1 MKGEEGLRVEKKKNN
16 PMDSLF
22 LQNIQ
27 KQVAQWRA
35 DGYRGVHK
43 ETDNILTHIRRVAF
57 LHEPQ
62 IEALETYIFLKEV
75 IGNKPSMEVFRQSFQ
90 NELELIRALGISDK
104 EAFELAYDKKKTE
117 KIQAILDEKFGTSD
131 YANQV
136 YALTMGS
143 GKTIL
148 MAVMML
154 YDFVLSYYHK
164 NDGRF
169 AKNALVFAP
178 DTTIIESLK
187 EIKTFDYSRV
197 LPKMYENILLNIKY
211 HYLES
216 TDTALAPNGNYNVIV
231 SNSQKIILKTRNGNS
246 NNGMGRLFGDKN
258 ELGKRE
264 IENMRLQAIRQLG
277 SLQIFVDEAH
287 HSYGKTL
294 EGTLKKTRQTIDY
307 LHKHTPLVSV
317 VNLTGTPYVSNKM
330 ISDVVYHF
338 GLKQGIE
345 KGILKKV
352 NILDYG
358 TVRTEKFVEEVVNV
372 FISEYG
378 TKRLEG
384 RLPKIA
390 FYAASINDLRNDL
403 KPKLE
408 RILAERGIS
417 PSTILEYHT
426 EAEENSDDFKQLD
439 TAESKKQFVLL
450 VGKGTEGWNCRS
462 LVSVAL
468 YKKPKSTILVLQSTT
483 RCLRSIGDNSTR
495 ATIFL
500 SKETSIILDKE
511 LKNNFASSIGELN
524 AQDQKM
530 VEHTLEVEKRKT
542 VKVKKLLKE
551 ILAVQEANAESIKID
566 WSKWKPEQYQSFVSE
581 GGIFL
586 GDDGQ
591 AVYKEAQAVRKIE
604 DKNDFTFYEIAET
617 INRYTHLPC
626 VAIDSIIFG
635 SGKKRE
641 DFVNMVNDNFAI
653 VPFVV
658 QEILKSAYRY
668 EEKVETIE
676 EELELTKLFPF
687 KINIQQGRN
696 SLVVYKEAEEQ
707 DGKKGHLG
715 FHITPYAFDSGDEK
729 DLFRYLRSVLDNE
742 EAIKDI
748 FFTGARV
755 CADVCRNDFYF
766 EYWSPE
772 QKRLGRYFPDFLIE
786 TSTGRFI
793 VIETKGGEEQADYE
807 ANKGSYGGKLENL
820 TNEILAKEIGFN
832 DFKKINKNFEYHIIF
847 NASLQREQV
856 RLYEEL
862 KRQ

>member
-1 MKGEEGLRVEKKKNN
+1 
-16 PMDSLF
+16 MDSLF

-27 KQVAQWRA
+27 KQVALWREE
-35 DGYRGVHK
+35 GYKGIHK
-43 ETDNILTHIRRVAF
+43 ETENILTHIKRVSF
-57 LHEPQ
+57 LHGPQ

-75 IGNKPSMEVFRQSFQ
+75 IGNKPSVEVFKQSFD

-104 EAFELAYDKKKTE
+104 EAFELAYDKKKDE
-117 KIQAILDEKFGTSD
+117 KIQAILDDKFGTSD

-148 MAVMML
+148 MSVMML

-164 NDGRF
+164 DDERF

-197 LPKMYENILLNIKY
+197 LPKEYENIILNIKY

-216 TDTALAPNGNYNVIV
+216 TDTALAPVGNYNVIV
-231 SNSQKIILKTRNGNS
+231 SNSQKIILKTKSDENKS
-246 NNGMGRLFGDKN
+246 SSARLFGDKN

-264 IENMRLQAIRQLG
+264 VENMRLQAIRQLG

-307 LHKHTPLVSV
+307 LHKHTPLISV
-317 VNLTGTPYVSNKM
+317 VNLTGTPYVNNNM

-352 NILDYG
+352 KIFDYG
-358 TVRTEKFVEEVVNV
+358 VVRSQKFIEEVIDV
-372 FISEYG
+372 FVSEYG

-390 FYAASINDLRNDL
+390 FYASSISDLQNDL
-403 KPKLE
+403 KPKME
-408 RILAERGIS
+408 RILSERGIS
-417 PSTILEYHT
+417 PDTILEYHT
-426 EAEENSDDFKQLD
+426 EAEENKDDFRALD
-439 TAESKKQFVLL
+439 TADSKKQFVLL

-495 ATIFL
+495 ASIFL
-500 SKETSIILDKE
+500 SKETATILDKE
-511 LKNNFASSIGELN
+511 LRNNFASSISELN

-542 VKVKKLLKE
+542 IKVKKVLKE

-566 WSKWKPEQYQSFVSE
+566 WKKWKPEQYQSFVSE
-581 GGIFL
+581 GSIAL
-586 GDDGQ
+586 EDGE
-591 AVYKEAQAVRKIE
+591 AVYKEARAVRKLD
-604 DKNDFTFYEIAET
+604 DKSDYTFYEVAEI

-626 VAIDSIIFG
+626 LTIESIITG
-635 SGKKRE
+635 SGKKR
-641 DFVNMVNDNFAI
+641 DVFVEMINENFAL
-653 VPFVV
+653 VPFVI
-658 QEILKSAYRY
+658 QEILRSAYKY
-668 EEKVETIE
+668 EEKTEIIE
-676 EELELTKLFPF
+676 EEIELTKLFPF
-687 KINIQQGRN
+687 KINVQQGRN
-696 SLVVYKEAEEQ
+696 TLVVYKEAEAEE
-707 DGKKGHLG
+707 GRRGRLG
-715 FHITPYAFDSGDEK
+715 FHINPYTFDSGDEK
-729 DLFRYLRSVLDNE
+729 DLFRYLRDVLDKNE
-742 EAIKDI
+742 MITDVY
-748 FFTGARV
+748 FTGARV
-755 CADVCRNDFYF
+755 CADPSRTDFYF

-772 QKRLGRYFPDFLIE
+772 QKRVARYFPDFLIE
-786 TSTGRFI
+786 TTKRFI
-793 VIETKGGEEQADYE
+793 VVE
-807 ANKGSYGGKLENL
+807 AKGSDEKSEYETNKKSYKGKIENL

-832 DFKKINKNFEYHIIF
+832 EFQSVNKNFEYHIIF
-847 NASLQREQV
+847 DASLQREQL
-856 RLYEEL
+856 RLLEEI
-862 KRQ
+862 KNK

>member
-1 MKGEEGLRVEKKKNN
+1 
-16 PMDSLF
+16 MDSLF

-27 KQVAQWRA
+27 KQVEAWRA
-35 DGYRGVHK
+35 DGYKGVHK
-43 ETDNILTHIRRVAF
+43 ETENILSHIKRVSF
-57 LHEPQ
+57 LHGPQ
-62 IEALETYIFLKEV
+62 IEALETYIFLKEIV
-75 IGNKPSMEVFRQSFQ
+75 GNKPSVEVFKQSFDD
-90 NELELIRALGISDK
+90 ERDLIRALGLSDR
-104 EAFELAYDKKKTE
+104 EAFDLAFDKKKEE

-164 NDGRF
+164 DDERF
-169 AKNALVFAP
+169 AKNAVVFAP

-197 LPKMYENILLNIKY
+197 LPKEYENIILNIKY

-216 TDTALAPNGNYNVIV
+216 TDTALAPVGNYNVIV
-231 SNSQKIILKTRNGNS
+231 SNSQKIILKTKSDENKS
-246 NNGMGRLFGDKN
+246 SSARLFGDKN

-264 IENMRLQAIRQLG
+264 VENMRLQAIRQLG

-307 LHKHTPLVSV
+307 LHKHTPLISV
-317 VNLTGTPYVSNKM
+317 VNLTGTPYVNNKM
-330 ISDVVYHF
+330 IADVVYHF

-352 NILDYG
+352 KIFDYG
-358 TVRTEKFVEEVVNV
+358 VVRSQKFIEEVVDV
-372 FISEYG
+372 FVSEYD

-390 FYAASINDLRNDL
+390 FYASSISDLQNDL
-403 KPKLE
+403 KPKME
-408 RILAERGIS
+408 RILSERGIS
-417 PSTILEYHT
+417 PDTILEYHT
-426 EAEENSDDFKQLD
+426 EAEENADDFKALD
-439 TAESKKQFVLL
+439 TADSKKQFILL

-495 ATIFL
+495 ASIFL
-500 SKETSIILDKE
+500 SKETATILDKE
-511 LKNNFASSIGELN
+511 LRNNFASSISELN

-530 VEHTLEVEKRKT
+530 VEHTLQVEKRKSI
-542 VKVKKLLKE
+542 KVKKVLKE

-566 WSKWKPEQYQSFVSE
+566 WKKWKPEQYQSFVSE
-581 GGIFL
+581 GSISL
-586 GDDGQ
+586 SEDGE
-591 AVYKEAQAVRKIE
+591 AVYKEARAVRKL
-604 DKNDFTFYEIAET
+604 DDTSDFTFYEIAEI

-626 VAIDSIIFG
+626 LTIESIITG
-635 SGKKRE
+635 SGKKR
-641 DFVNMVNDNFAI
+641 DAFVEMVNENFAL
-653 VPFVV
+653 VPFVI
-658 QEILKSAYRY
+658 QEILRSAYKY
-668 EEKVETIE
+668 EEKTDIVE
-676 EELELTKLFPF
+676 EEIELTKLFPF
-687 KINIQQGRN
+687 KISVQQGRN
-696 SLVVYKEAEEQ
+696 TLVVYKEEEALE
-707 DGKKGHLG
+707 GRKGRLG
-715 FHITPYAFDSGDEK
+715 FHINPYAFDSGDEK
-729 DLFRYLRSVLDNE
+729 DLFRYLRDVLDKDE
-742 EAIKDI
+742 SIKDVY
-748 FFTGARV
+748 FTGARV
-755 CADVCRNDFYF
+755 CADPSRTDFYF

-772 QKRLGRYFPDFLIE
+772 QKRVARYFPDFLIE
-786 TSTGRFI
+786 TTKRFI
-793 VIETKGGEEQADYE
+793 VVE
-807 ANKGSYGGKLENL
+807 AKGSDEKSEYETNKKSYKGKIENL

-832 DFKKINKNFEYHIIF
+832 EFQSVNKNFEYHIIF
-847 NASLQREQV
+847 DASLQREQL
-856 RLYEEL
+856 RLLEEL
-862 KRQ
+862 KKR

>member
-1 MKGEEGLRVEKKKNN
+1 
-16 PMDSLF
+16 MDSLF

-27 KQVAQWRA
+27 KQVEAWRA
-35 DGYRGVHK
+35 DGYKGVHK
-43 ETDNILTHIRRVAF
+43 ETENILSHIKRVSF
-57 LHEPQ
+57 LHGPQ
-62 IEALETYIFLKEV
+62 IEALETYIFLKEI
-75 IGNKPSMEVFRQSFQ
+75 IGNKPSVEVFKQSFDD
-90 NELELIRALGISDK
+90 ERDLIRALGLSDR
-104 EAFELAYDKKKTE
+104 EAFDLAFDKKKEE
-117 KIQAILDEKFGTSD
+117 KIQTILDEKFGTSD

-164 NDGRF
+164 DDERF

-197 LPKMYENILLNIKY
+197 LPKEYENIILNIKY

-216 TDTALAPNGNYNVIV
+216 TDTALAPVGNYNVIV
-231 SNSQKIILKTRNGNS
+231 SNSQKIILKTKSDENS
-246 NNGMGRLFGDKN
+246 SSARLFGDKN

-264 IENMRLQAIRQLG
+264 VENMRLQAIRQLG

-307 LHKHTPLVSV
+307 LHKHTPLISV
-317 VNLTGTPYVSNKM
+317 VNLTGTPYVNNKM
-330 ISDVVYHF
+330 IADVVYHF

-352 NILDYG
+352 KIFDYG
-358 TVRTEKFVEEVVNV
+358 VVRSQKFIEEVVDV
-372 FISEYG
+372 FVSEYG

-390 FYAASINDLRNDL
+390 FYASSIADLRTDL
-403 KPKLE
+403 KPKIE
-408 RILAERGIS
+408 RILSERGIS
-417 PSTILEYHT
+417 PDTILEYHT
-426 EAEENSDDFKQLD
+426 EAEENANDFKALD
-439 TAESKKQFVLL
+439 TADSKKQFVLL

-495 ATIFL
+495 ASIFL
-500 SKETSIILDKE
+500 SKETATILDKE
-511 LKNNFASSIGELN
+511 LRNNFASSISELN

-530 VEHTLEVEKRKT
+530 VEHTLQVEKRKSI
-542 VKVKKLLKE
+542 KVKKVLKE

-566 WSKWKPEQYQSFVSE
+566 WKKWKPEQYQSFVSE
-581 GGIFL
+581 GSISL
-586 GDDGQ
+586 SEDGE
-591 AVYKEAQAVRKIE
+591 AVYKEARAVRKL
-604 DKNDFTFYEIAET
+604 DDTSDFTFYEIAEI

-626 VAIDSIIFG
+626 LTIESIITG
-635 SGKKRE
+635 SGKKR
-641 DFVNMVNDNFAI
+641 DAFVEMVNENFAL
-653 VPFVV
+653 VPFVI
-658 QEILKSAYRY
+658 QEILRSAYKY
-668 EEKVETIE
+668 GEKTDIVE
-676 EELELTKLFPF
+676 EEIELTKLFPF
-687 KINIQQGRN
+687 KISIQQGRN
-696 SLVVYKEAEEQ
+696 ALVVYKEEEALE
-707 DGKKGHLG
+707 GRNGRLG
-715 FHITPYAFDSGDEK
+715 FHINPYAFDSGDEK
-729 DLFRYLRSVLDNE
+729 DLFRYLRNVLDE
-742 EAIKDI
+742 EEIIKDVY
-748 FFTGARV
+748 FTGARV
-755 CADVCRNDFYF
+755 CADPSRTDFYF

-772 QKRLGRYFPDFLIE
+772 QKRVARYFPDFLIE
-786 TSTGRFI
+786 TTKRFI
-793 VIETKGGEEQADYE
+793 VVE
-807 ANKGSYGGKLENL
+807 AKGSDEKSEYETNKRSYKGKIEDL

-832 DFKKINKNFEYHIIF
+832 EFQSVNKNFEYHIIF
-847 NASLQREQV
+847 DASLQREQL
-856 RLYEEL
+856 RLLEEL
-862 KRQ
+862 KKR

>member
-1 MKGEEGLRVEKKKNN
+1 
-16 PMDSLF
+16 MDTLF
-22 LQNIQ
+22 LQNIK
-27 KQVAQWRA
+27 KQVVKWRA
-35 DGYRGVHK
+35 DGYTGVHK
-43 ETDNILTHIRRVAF
+43 ETENILSHIKRVAF

-62 IEALETYIFLKEV
+62 IEALETYIYLKEV
-75 IGNKPSMEVFRQSFQ
+75 VGNKPSMEVFRQSFG
-90 NELELIRALGISDK
+90 NELEFIRALGVSDK
-104 EAFELAYDKKKTE
+104 EALELVLDKNKEK
-117 KIQAILDEKFGTSD
+117 KIQIILDEKFGTSD

-154 YDFVLSYYHK
+154 YDFVLSFYHK
-164 NDGRF
+164 DDERF

-197 LPKMYENILLNIKY
+197 LPKEYENIILNIKY

-231 SNSQKIILKTRNGNS
+231 SNSQKIILKTRS
-246 NNGMGRLFGDKN
+246 EDRNNATKRLFGDKN

-264 IENMRLQAIRQLG
+264 VENMRLQAIRQLG

-317 VNLTGTPYVSNKM
+317 VNLTGTPYVNNKM

-338 GLKQGIE
+338 GLKSGIE
-345 KGILKKV
+345 KGILKQV
-352 NILDYG
+352 RILDYG
-358 TVRTEKFVEEVVNV
+358 VVRSQKFLEEVIDTFV
-372 FISEYG
+372 SEYG

-390 FYAASINDLRNDL
+390 FYASNINDLRNDL

-408 RILAERGIS
+408 RILTERKIS

-426 EAEENSDDFKQLD
+426 LAEENAGDFKQLD
-439 TAESKKQFVLL
+439 TVESKKQFVLL

-495 ATIFL
+495 AHIFL
-500 SKETSIILDKE
+500 SKDNYKILDKE
-511 LKNNFASSIGELN
+511 LKNNFASSISELN

-542 VKVKKLLKE
+542 IKVKKVFKE
-551 ILAVQEANAESIKID
+551 ILSVQEAKAESIKID
-566 WSKWKPEQYQSFVSE
+566 FKKFKPEQYQSFVSE
-581 GGIFL
+581 GGVFL
-586 GDDGQ
+586 GDEGK
-591 AVYKEAQAVRKIE
+591 AGYSEARAVRKIE
-604 DKNDFTFYEIAET
+604 DKNDFTFYEVAEI

-626 VAIDSIIFG
+626 VVIDSIISG
-635 SGKKRE
+635 SGKKRNE
-641 DFVNMVNDNFAI
+641 FIKMVNENFALM
-653 VPFVV
+653 PFVI
-658 QEILKSAYRY
+658 QEILKSAYKY
-668 EEKVETIE
+668 EEKTETVE

-687 KINIQQGRN
+687 KISVQQGRN
-696 SLVVYKEAEEQ
+696 ALVVYKEAEAES
-707 DGKKGHLG
+707 GRKGRIG
-715 FHITPYAFDSGDEK
+715 FHINPYAFDSGDEK
-729 DLFRYLRSVLDNE
+729 DLFRYLRDVLDKE
-742 EAIKDI
+742 ETIKDVY
-748 FFTGARV
+748 FTGARV
-755 CADVCRNDFYF
+755 CADPSRTDFYF

-772 QKRLGRYFPDFLIE
+772 QKRVGRYFPDFLVE
-786 TSTGRFI
+786 TSKERFI
-793 VIETKGGEEQADYE
+793 VIEAKGSNEQADYK
-807 ANKGSYGGKLENL
+807 ANKKSYKGKLKNL

-832 DFKKINKNFEYHIIF
+832 DFQSVNKNFEYRIIF
-847 NASLQREQV
+847 DASLQREQV
-856 RLYEEL
+856 RLFEEL
-862 KRQ
+862 KKR

>member
-1 MKGEEGLRVEKKKNN
+1 
-16 PMDSLF
+16 MDSFF

-27 KQVAQWRA
+27 KQVAGWRTN
-35 DGYRGVHK
+35 GYKGVHK
-43 ETDNILTHIRRVAF
+43 ETENILAHIRRVAF

-62 IEALETYIFLKEV
+62 IEALETYIYLKEV
-75 IGNKPSMEVFRQSFQ
+75 VGNKPSVEVFRKSFE

-104 EAFELAYDKKKTE
+104 EAFELAYDKKKEE

-131 YANQV
+131 YVNQV

-154 YDFVLSYYHK
+154 YDFVLSFYHK
-164 NDGRF
+164 EDGRF

-197 LPKMYENILLNIKY
+197 LPKEYENIILNIKY

-231 SNSQKIILKTRNGNS
+231 SNSQKIILKTRNGD
-246 NNGMGRLFGDKN
+246 NNGTARLFGDN
-258 ELGKRE
+258 NGLGKRE
-264 IENMRLQAIRQLG
+264 VENVRLQAIRQLG

-307 LHKHTPLVSV
+307 LHKHTPLISV
-317 VNLTGTPYVSNKM
+317 VNLTGTPYVNNKM

-345 KGILKKV
+345 KGILKQV
-352 NILDYG
+352 RILDYG
-358 TVRTEKFVEEVVNV
+358 VVRSQKFLEEVIDTFV
-372 FISEYG
+372 SEYG

-390 FYAASINDLRNDL
+390 FYASNIEDLQNEL

-408 RILAERGIS
+408 RILTEKKIS

-426 EAEENSDDFKQLD
+426 RAEENADDFKQLD

-495 ATIFL
+495 AHIFL
-500 SKETSIILDKE
+500 SKENYKILDKE
-511 LKNNFASSIGELN
+511 LKNNFASSISELN

-542 VKVKKLLKE
+542 IKVKKVLKE
-551 ILAVQEANAESIKID
+551 ILAVQEANAENIKVD
-566 WSKWKPEQYQSFVSE
+566 FKKFKPEQYQSFVSE
-581 GGIFL
+581 GSIFL
-586 GDDGQ
+586 GDEGR
-591 AVYKEAQAVRKIE
+591 AGYSEARAVRKIE
-604 DKNDFTFYEIAET
+604 EKSDFTFYEIAEI

-626 VAIDSIIFG
+626 VVIDSIISG

-641 DFVNMVNDNFAI
+641 ELVKMANENLAL
-653 VPFVV
+653 VPFVI
-658 QEILKSAYRY
+658 QEILKSAYKY
-668 EEKVETIE
+668 EEKTEIIE

-687 KINIQQGRN
+687 KISVQQGRN
-696 SLVVYKEAEEQ
+696 ALVVYKQGEEE
-707 DGKKGHLG
+707 DGRKGRLG
-715 FHITPYAFDSGDEK
+715 FHINPYSFDSGDEK
-729 DLFRYLRSVLDNE
+729 DLFRYLRDVLDKQE
-742 EAIKDI
+742 SIKDVY
-748 FFTGARV
+748 FTGARV
-755 CADVCRNDFYF
+755 CADPSRTDFYF

-772 QKRLGRYFPDFLIE
+772 QKRVGRYFPDFLIE
-786 TSTGRFI
+786 TSKGRFI
-793 VIETKGGEEQADYE
+793 VIEAKGGEEQADYE
-807 ANKGSYGGKLENL
+807 ANKRSYKGKLENL
-820 TNEILAKEIGFN
+820 TNEVLAKEIGFN
-832 DFKKINKNFEYHIIF
+832 DFQSVNKNFEYRIIF

-856 RLYEEL
+856 RLFEEL
-862 KRQ
+862 KKR

>member
-1 MKGEEGLRVEKKKNN
+1 
-16 PMDSLF
+16 MDSLF

-27 KQVAQWRA
+27 KQVAQWRN
-35 DGYRGVHK
+35 DGYKGIYS
-43 ETDNILTHIRRVAF
+43 ETENMLKHIKRVAY

-62 IEALETYIFLKEV
+62 IEALETYIYLKEV
-75 IGNKPSMEVFRQSFQ
+75 VGNKPSMEVFKQSFE
-90 NELELIRALGISDK
+90 NEIELIRALGISDK
-104 EAFELAYDKKKTE
+104 EAFELAYDKKKDE
-117 KIQAILDEKFGTSD
+117 KIQAILEEKFGTSD

-154 YDFVLSYYHK
+154 YDFVLSFYHK
-164 NDGRF
+164 DDERF

-187 EIKTFDYSRV
+187 EIKTFDYVKV
-197 LPKMYENILLNIKY
+197 LPKEYENIILNIKY

-231 SNSQKIILKTRNGNS
+231 SNSQKIILKTRNGDTKNATA
-246 NNGMGRLFGDKN
+246 RLFGDKN

-264 IENMRLQAIRQLG
+264 VENMRLQAIRRLG

-317 VNLTGTPYVSNKM
+317 VNLTGTPYVNNKM

-345 KGILKKV
+345 KGILKQV
-352 NILDYG
+352 RILDYG
-358 TVRTEKFVEEVVNV
+358 IVRSQKFLEEVIDT

-384 RLPKIA
+384 RLPKIV
-390 FYAASINDLRNDL
+390 FFASNINDVRTDL
-403 KPKLE
+403 KPKIE
-408 RILAERGIS
+408 RILADRKIS
-417 PSTILEYHT
+417 PDTVLEYHT
-426 EAEENSDDFKQLD
+426 EAEENADEFKQLD
-439 TAESKKQFVLL
+439 TAESKKQFILL

-483 RCLRSIGDNSTR
+483 RCLRAIGDNSTR
-495 ATIFL
+495 ANIFL
-500 SKETSIILDKE
+500 SKENYKILDKE
-511 LKNNFASSIGELN
+511 LKNNFASSITELN

-542 VKVKKLLKE
+542 IKVKKVIKE
-551 ILAVQEANAESIKID
+551 ILAVQEAEAENIKID
-566 WSKWKPEQYQSFVSE
+566 FSKFKPEQYQSFISE

-586 GDDGQ
+586 GNEGK
-591 AVYKEAQAVRKIE
+591 AGYSEARAIKKIE
-604 DKNDFTFYEIAET
+604 DKNDFTFYEIAEI
-617 INRYTHLPC
+617 INRHTHLSC
-626 VAIDSIIFG
+626 VIIDSIISG
-635 SGKKRE
+635 SGEKRN
-641 DFVNMVNDNFAI
+641 DFVKMANDSIALI
-653 VPFVV
+653 PFVI
-658 QEILKSAYRY
+658 QEILKGAYRY
-668 EEKVETIE
+668 EEKTEIVE

-687 KINIQQGRN
+687 KISIQQGRN
-696 SLVVYKEAEEQ
+696 ALVVYKEDEAE
-707 DGKKGHLG
+707 DGRLGRLG
-715 FHITPYAFDSGDEK
+715 FHINPYAFDSGDEK
-729 DLFRYLRSVLDNE
+729 DLFRYLRDVLDKE
-742 EAIKDI
+742 ETIKDVY
-748 FFTGARV
+748 FTGARV
-755 CADVCRNDFYF
+755 CADPSRNDFYF

-772 QKRLGRYFPDFLIE
+772 QKRIGRYFPDFLIE
-786 TSTGRFI
+786 TSKGRFI
-793 VIETKGGEEQADYE
+793 VIETKDGSEQADYE
-807 ANKGSYGGKLENL
+807 ANKKLYTGKLEDI
-820 TNEILAKEIGFN
+820 TNEVLAKEIGFN
-832 DFKKINKNFEYHIIF
+832 EFQSVNKNFEYRIIF

-856 RLYEEL
+856 RIFEEL
-862 KRQ
+862 KKI

>member
-1 MKGEEGLRVEKKKNN
+1 
-16 PMDSLF
+16 MDSLF

-27 KQVAQWRA
+27 KQVAEWRLG
-35 DGYRGVHK
+35 GYTGIYK
-43 ETDNILTHIRRVAF
+43 ETENILTHIKRAAF

-62 IEALETYIFLKEV
+62 VEALETYIYLKEV
-75 IGNKPSMEVFRQSFQ
+75 VGNKPSVEVFRKSFGS
-90 NELELIRALGISDK
+90 ELELIRALGLSDK
-104 EAFELAYDKKKTE
+104 EALELALDKKKEE
-117 KIQAILDEKFGTSD
+117 KMQIILDEKFGTPD

-154 YDFVLSYYHK
+154 YDFVLSFYHK
-164 NDGRF
+164 DDGRF

-197 LPKMYENILLNIKY
+197 LPREYENIILNIKY

-231 SNSQKIILKTRNGNS
+231 SNSQKIILKTRSEDSKNATK
-246 NNGMGRLFGDKN
+246 RLLGDKN

-264 IENMRLQAIRQLG
+264 VENMRLQAIRQLG

-294 EGTLKKTRQTIDY
+294 EGDLKKTRQTIDY

-317 VNLTGTPYVSNKM
+317 VNLTGTPYINNKM

-352 NILDYG
+352 NIIDYG
-358 TVRTEKFVEEVVNV
+358 VVKSQKFLEEVVDV
-372 FISEYG
+372 FVSEYG

-390 FYAASINDLRNDL
+390 FYASSIEDLQNDL

-408 RILAERGIS
+408 RILVERNIS

-426 EAEENSDDFKQLD
+426 RAEENADDFKQLD
-439 TAESKKQFVLL
+439 TAESKKQFILL

-483 RCLRSIGDNSTR
+483 RCLRAIGDNSTR
-495 ATIFL
+495 ASIFL
-500 SKETSIILDKE
+500 SKETSVILDKE
-511 LKNNFASSIGELN
+511 LKNNFASSISELN

-542 VKVKKLLKE
+542 IKVKKVLKE
-551 ILAVQEANAESIKID
+551 ILSVQEANAESIKID
-566 WSKWKPEQYQSFVSE
+566 FKKFKPEQYQSFVSE
-581 GGIFL
+581 GGISL
-586 GDDGQ
+586 GDDGK
-591 AVYKEAQAVRKIE
+591 AVYTEARAVRKIE
-604 DKNDFTFYEIAET
+604 EKADFTFYEIAEI
-617 INRYTHLPC
+617 INRATHLPC
-626 VAIDSIIFG
+626 VLIDSIISG
-635 SGKKRE
+635 NGKKRD
-641 DFVNMVNDNFAI
+641 DFVGMINDNPAL
-653 VPFVV
+653 VPFVI
-658 QEILKSAYRY
+658 QEILKSAYKY
-668 EEKVETIE
+668 EEKTEIVE

-687 KINIQQGRN
+687 KISVQQGRS
-696 SLVVYKEAEEQ
+696 SLVVYKEDETEE
-707 DGKKGHLG
+707 GRGGRLG
-715 FHITPYAFDSGDEK
+715 FNINPYAFDSGDEK
-729 DLFRYLRSVLDNE
+729 DLFRYLRDVLDKQE
-742 EAIKDI
+742 TIKDVY
-748 FFTGARV
+748 FTGARV
-755 CADVCRNDFYF
+755 CADPSRNDFYF
-766 EYWSPE
+766 EYRDPQNE
-772 QKRLGRYFPDFLIE
+772 HKTARYFPDFLIE
-786 TSTGRFI
+786 TSKGRFI
-793 VIETKGGEEQADYE
+793 VVEAKGGEEQADYE
-807 ANKGSYGGKLENL
+807 ANKKTYNGDAESI
-820 TNEILAKEIGFN
+820 TNDVLAKEVGFN
-832 DFKKINKNFEYHIIF
+832 DFQNINKNFEYHLIF
-847 NASLQREQV
+847 NASLRNEQV
-856 RLYEEL
+856 RLFEEL
-862 KRQ
+862 KKR

>member
-1 MKGEEGLRVEKKKNN
+1 
-16 PMDSLF
+16 MDSLF

-27 KQVAQWRA
+27 KQVEKWRA
-35 DGYRGVHK
+35 DGYKGVHK
-43 ETDNILTHIRRVAF
+43 ETENILAHIRRVAY
-57 LHEPQ
+57 LHGPQ
-62 IEALETYIFLKEV
+62 IEALETYIFLKEI
-75 IGNKPSMEVFRQSFQ
+75 IGNKPSVEVFKQSF
-90 NELELIRALGISDK
+90 EDEKELIKALGLTDK
-104 EAFELAYDKKKTE
+104 EAFDLAFDKKKDE

-154 YDFVLSYYHK
+154 YDFVLSFYHK
-164 NDGRF
+164 DDERF

-197 LPKMYENILLNIKY
+197 LPREYENIILNIKY

-216 TDTALAPNGNYNVIV
+216 TDTALAPVGNYNVIV
-231 SNSQKIILKTRNGNS
+231 SNSQKIILKTRSDDNKNGS
-246 NNGMGRLFGDKN
+246 ARLFGDKK

-264 IENMRLQAIRQLG
+264 VENMRLQAIRQLG

-317 VNLTGTPYVSNKM
+317 VNLTGTPYVNNKM

-358 TVRTEKFVEEVVNV
+358 VVRSQKFIEEVVDV
-372 FISEYG
+372 FVSEYG

-390 FYAASINDLRNDL
+390 FYASNIKDLQNDL

-408 RILAERGIS
+408 RALAERNIS
-417 PSTILEYHT
+417 PNTILEYHT
-426 EAEENSDDFKQLD
+426 EAEENKDEFKMLD

-495 ATIFL
+495 ASIFL
-500 SKETSIILDKE
+500 SKETATILDKE
-511 LKNNFASSIGELN
+511 LKNNFASSISELN

-542 VKVKKLLKE
+542 IKVKKILKE
-551 ILAVQEANAESIKID
+551 ILSVQEANAGSIKID
-566 WSKWKPEQYQSFVSE
+566 WKKWKPEDYQSFVSE
-581 GGIFL
+581 GSIAL
-586 GDDGQ
+586 GDDGE
-591 AVYKEAQAVRKIE
+591 AVYREARAVRKLD
-604 DKNDFTFYEIAET
+604 DKNDFTFYEIAEI

-626 VAIDSIIFG
+626 LTIESIITG
-635 SGKKRE
+635 SNKKRDE
-641 DFVNMVNDNFAI
+641 FVKMANDNFAL
-653 VPFVV
+653 VPFVI
-658 QEILKSAYRY
+658 QEILKKAYKY
-668 EEKVETIE
+668 EEKTETIE

-687 KINIQQGRN
+687 KINIQQGR
-696 SLVVYKEAEEQ
+696 STLVVYKEDEAE
-707 DGKKGHLG
+707 GGRKGRLG
-715 FHITPYAFDSGDEK
+715 FHINPYPFDSGDEK
-729 DLFRYLRSVLDNE
+729 DLFRYLRDVLDKNE
-742 EAIKDI
+742 TIKDVY
-748 FFTGARV
+748 FTGARV
-755 CADVCRNDFYF
+755 CADPSRTDFYF

-772 QKRLGRYFPDFLIE
+772 QKRVARYFPDFLVE
-786 TSTGRFI
+786 TSKDRFI
-793 VIETKGGEEQADYE
+793 VIEAKGGNEQTDYE
-807 ANKGSYGGKLENL
+807 TNKKSYKGKLGNL
-820 TNEILAKEIGFN
+820 TNEVLAKEIGFN
-832 DFKKINKNFEYHIIF
+832 EFQNVNKNFEYHIIF
-847 NASLQREQV
+847 NASLQREQL
-856 RLYEEL
+856 RLLEEL
-862 KRQ
+862 KKK

>member
-1 MKGEEGLRVEKKKNN
+1 
-16 PMDSLF
+16 MDSLF

-27 KQVAQWRA
+27 KQVALWREE
-35 DGYRGVHK
+35 GYRGIHK
-43 ETDNILTHIRRVAF
+43 ETENILAHIKRVSF
-57 LHEPQ
+57 LHGPQ

-75 IGNKPSMEVFRQSFQ
+75 IGNKPSVEVFKQSFD

-104 EAFELAYDKKKTE
+104 EAFELAYDKKKDE
-117 KIQAILDEKFGTSD
+117 KIQAILDDKFGTSD

-164 NDGRF
+164 EDERF

-197 LPKMYENILLNIKY
+197 LPKEYENIILNIKY

-216 TDTALAPNGNYNVIV
+216 TDTALAPVGNYNVIV
-231 SNSQKIILKTRNGNS
+231 SNSQKIILKTKSDENKS
-246 NNGMGRLFGDKN
+246 SSAWLFGDKN

-264 IENMRLQAIRQLG
+264 VENMRLQAIRQLG

-307 LHKHTPLVSV
+307 LHKHTPLISV
-317 VNLTGTPYVSNKM
+317 VNLTGTPYINNKM

-352 NILDYG
+352 KIFDYG
-358 TVRTEKFVEEVVNV
+358 VVRSQKFIEEVIDV
-372 FISEYG
+372 FVSEYG

-390 FYAASINDLRNDL
+390 FYASSISDLQNDL
-403 KPKLE
+403 KPKME
-408 RILAERGIS
+408 RILSERGIS
-417 PSTILEYHT
+417 PDTILEYHT
-426 EAEENSDDFKQLD
+426 EAEENKDDFRALD
-439 TAESKKQFVLL
+439 TADSKKQFVLL

-495 ATIFL
+495 ASIFL
-500 SKETSIILDKE
+500 SKETATILDKE
-511 LKNNFASSIGELN
+511 LRNNFASSISELN

-542 VKVKKLLKE
+542 IKVKKVLKE

-566 WSKWKPEQYQSFVSE
+566 WKKWKPEQYQSFVSE
-581 GGIFL
+581 GSIAL
-586 GDDGQ
+586 EDGE
-591 AVYKEAQAVRKIE
+591 AVYKEARAVRKLE
-604 DKNDFTFYEIAET
+604 DKSDFTFYEVAEI

-626 VAIDSIIFG
+626 LTIESIITG
-635 SGKKRE
+635 SGKKR
-641 DFVNMVNDNFAI
+641 DVFVEMINENFAL
-653 VPFVV
+653 VPFVI
-658 QEILKSAYRY
+658 QEILKSAYKY
-668 EEKVETIE
+668 EEKTEIIE
-676 EELELTKLFPF
+676 EEIELTKLFPF
-687 KINIQQGRN
+687 KINVQQGRN
-696 SLVVYKEAEEQ
+696 TLVVYKEAEAEE
-707 DGKKGHLG
+707 GRRGRLG
-715 FHITPYAFDSGDEK
+715 FHINPYAFDSGDEK
-729 DLFRYLRSVLDNE
+729 DLFRYLRDVLDKNE
-742 EAIKDI
+742 MITDVY
-748 FFTGARV
+748 FTGARV
-755 CADVCRNDFYF
+755 CADPSRTDFYF

-772 QKRLGRYFPDFLIE
+772 QKRVARYFPDFLIE
-786 TSTGRFI
+786 TTKRFI
-793 VIETKGGEEQADYE
+793 VVE
-807 ANKGSYGGKLENL
+807 AKGSDEKSEYETNKKSYKGKIENL

-832 DFKKINKNFEYHIIF
+832 EFQSVNKNFEYHIIF
-847 NASLQREQV
+847 DASLQREQL
-856 RLYEEL
+856 RLLEEI
-862 KRQ
+862 KNK

>member
-1 MKGEEGLRVEKKKNN
+1 
-16 PMDSLF
+16 MDSLF

-35 DGYRGVHK
+35 NGYTGVHK
-43 ETDNILTHIRRVAF
+43 ETENILTHIRRVAY

-62 IEALETYIFLKEV
+62 IEALETYIYLKEV
-75 IGNKPSMEVFRQSFQ
+75 IGNKPSVEVFRKSFEG
-90 NELELIRALGISDK
+90 ELEFIRALGVSDK
-104 EAFELAYDKKKTE
+104 EALELALDKKKE
-117 KIQAILDEKFGTSD
+117 DKIQAILDEKFGTSD

-154 YDFVLSYYHK
+154 YDFVLSCYHK
-164 NDGRF
+164 EDERF

-197 LPKMYENILLNIKY
+197 LPKEYENIILNIKY

-231 SNSQKIILKTRNGNS
+231 SNSQKIILKTRNGDS
-246 NNGMGRLFGDKN
+246 NNATKRLFSDKN

-277 SLQIFVDEAH
+277 SLQIFVDETH

-317 VNLTGTPYVSNKM
+317 VNLTGTPYVNNKM

-338 GLKQGIE
+338 GLKSGIE
-345 KGILKKV
+345 KGILKQV
-352 NILDYG
+352 RILDYG
-358 TVRTEKFVEEVVNV
+358 VVRSQKFLEEVVDI
-372 FISEYG
+372 FIAEYG
-378 TKRLEG
+378 KKRLEG
-384 RLPKIA
+384 RLPKIV
-390 FYAASINDLRNDL
+390 FFASSIDDLRNDL

-408 RILAERGIS
+408 RVLAERNIS

-426 EAEENSDDFKQLD
+426 RAEENADDFKQLD
-439 TAESKKQFVLL
+439 TVESKKQFVLL

-495 ATIFL
+495 AHIFL
-500 SKETSIILDKE
+500 SKDNYKILDKE
-511 LKNNFASSIGELN
+511 LKNNFASSISELN

-542 VKVKKLLKE
+542 IKVKKVLKE
-551 ILAVQEANAESIKID
+551 ILSVQEENAESIKVD
-566 WSKWKPEQYQSFVSE
+566 FKKFKPEQYQSFVSE

-586 GDDGQ
+586 GDEGK
-591 AVYKEAQAVRKIE
+591 AGYSEARAVRKIE
-604 DKNDFTFYEIAET
+604 DKNDFTFYEIAEI

-626 VAIDSIIFG
+626 VVIDSIISG
-635 SGKKRE
+635 SGKKRDE
-641 DFVNMVNDNFAI
+641 FVKMTNENFSLI
-653 VPFVV
+653 PFVI
-658 QEILKSAYRY
+658 QEILKSAYKY
-668 EEKVETIE
+668 EEKTETVE

-687 KINIQQGRN
+687 KISVQQGRDT
-696 SLVVYKEAEEQ
+696 LVVYREVEEEMK
-707 DGKKGHLG
+707 GKSRIG
-715 FHITPYAFDSGDEK
+715 FHINPYAFDSSDEK
-729 DLFRYLRSVLDNE
+729 DLFRYLRGVLDKE
-742 EAIKDI
+742 ETIKDVY
-748 FFTGARV
+748 FTGANV
-755 CADVCRNDFYF
+755 CSDPSRNDFYF
-766 EYWSPE
+766 EYWNPE
-772 QKRLGRYFPDFLIE
+772 QKRVARYFPDFLIE
-786 TSTGRFI
+786 TSKERFI
-793 VIETKGGEEQADYE
+793 VIEAKGGSEQADYK
-807 ANKGSYGGKLENL
+807 ANKKSYDGKLENL

-832 DFKKINKNFEYHIIF
+832 DFQSVNKNFEYHIIF

-856 RLYEEL
+856 RLLEEL
-862 KRQ
+862 KKR

>member
-1 MKGEEGLRVEKKKNN
+1 
-16 PMDSLF
+16 MDSFF

-35 DGYRGVHK
+35 DGYAGVHK
-43 ETDNILTHIRRVAF
+43 ETENILAHIRRVAF

-75 IGNKPSMEVFRQSFQ
+75 IGNKPSVEVFRQSFQ

-104 EAFELAYDKKKTE
+104 EAFELAYDKKKNE

-154 YDFVLSYYHK
+154 YDFVLSFYHK
-164 NDGRF
+164 DDERF

-197 LPKMYENILLNIKY
+197 LPKEYENIILNIKY

-231 SNSQKIILKTRNGNS
+231 SNSQKIILKTRSEDGS
-246 NNGMGRLFGDKN
+246 NATRRLFGDKN

-264 IENMRLQAIRQLG
+264 IENIRLQAIRQLG

-317 VNLTGTPYVSNKM
+317 VNLTGTPYVNNKM

-345 KGILKKV
+345 KGILKQV
-352 NILDYG
+352 RILDYG
-358 TVRTEKFVEEVVNV
+358 VVRSQKFLEEVIDT
-372 FISEYG
+372 FISEYDK
-378 TKRLEG
+378 KRLEG

-390 FYAASINDLRNDL
+390 FFASSISDLQNDL

-408 RILAERGIS
+408 RILAERNVS
-417 PSTILEYHT
+417 PTTILEYHT
-426 EAEENSDDFKQLD
+426 EAEENANEFKQLD

-495 ATIFL
+495 AHIFL
-500 SKETSIILDKE
+500 SKENYKILDKE
-511 LKNNFASSIGELN
+511 LKNNFASSISELN

-530 VEHTLEVEKRKT
+530 AEHTLDVEKRKT
-542 VKVKKLLKE
+542 IKVKKVLKE
-551 ILAVQEANAESIKID
+551 ILAVQEANAKNIKVD
-566 WSKWKPEQYQSFVSE
+566 FRKFKPEQYQSFVSE

-586 GDDGQ
+586 EDEGRAG
-591 AVYKEAQAVRKIE
+591 YTEARAVRKLE
-604 DKNDFTFYEIAET
+604 DKNDLTFYEIAEI

-626 VAIDSIIFG
+626 VVIDDILSG
-635 SGKKRE
+635 SGKKRDE
-641 DFVNMVNDNFAI
+641 FVKLTNANIALVL
-653 VPFVV
+653 FVI
-658 QEILKSAYRY
+658 QEILKSAYKY
-668 EEKVETIE
+668 EEKTETVE

-687 KINIQQGRN
+687 KISVQQGR
-696 SLVVYKEAEEQ
+696 SALVVYKEAEEL
-707 DGKKGHLG
+707 DGRKGRLG
-715 FHITPYAFDSGDEK
+715 FHINPYPFDSGDEK
-729 DLFRYLRSVLDNE
+729 DLFRYLRGVLDKQE
-742 EAIKDI
+742 TIKDVY
-748 FFTGARV
+748 FTGARV
-755 CADVCRNDFYF
+755 CADPSRTDFYF

-772 QKRLGRYFPDFLIE
+772 QKRVGRYFPDFLIE
-786 TSTGRFI
+786 TSKERFI
-793 VIETKGGEEQADYE
+793 VIEAKGGEEQSDYE
-807 ANKGSYGGKLENL
+807 ANKKSYKGKLENL
-820 TNEILAKEIGFN
+820 TNEVLAKEIGFN
-832 DFKKINKNFEYHIIF
+832 DFQSVNKNFEYRIIF

-856 RLYEEL
+856 RLFEEL
-862 KRQ
+862 VKK

>member
-1 MKGEEGLRVEKKKNN
+1 
-16 PMDSLF
+16 MDSLF

-27 KQVAQWRA
+27 KQVALWREE
-35 DGYRGVHK
+35 GYKGVHK
-43 ETDNILTHIRRVAF
+43 ETENILAHIKRVSF
-57 LHEPQ
+57 LHGPQ

-75 IGNKPSMEVFRQSFQ
+75 IGNKPSVEVFRQSFD

-104 EAFELAYDKKKTE
+104 EAFELAYDKKKDE
-117 KIQAILDEKFGTSD
+117 KIQAILDDKFGTSD

-164 NDGRF
+164 EDERF

-197 LPKMYENILLNIKY
+197 LPKEYENIILNIKY

-216 TDTALAPNGNYNVIV
+216 TDTALAPVGNYNVIV
-231 SNSQKIILKTRNGNS
+231 SNSQKIILKTKSDENKS
-246 NNGMGRLFGDKN
+246 SSARLFGDKN

-264 IENMRLQAIRQLG
+264 VENMRLQAIRQLG

-307 LHKHTPLVSV
+307 LHKHTPLISV
-317 VNLTGTPYVSNKM
+317 VNLTGTPYVNNKM

-352 NILDYG
+352 KIFDYG
-358 TVRTEKFVEEVVNV
+358 VVRSQKFIEEVIDV
-372 FISEYG
+372 FVSEYG

-390 FYAASINDLRNDL
+390 FYASSISDLQNDL
-403 KPKLE
+403 KPKME
-408 RILAERGIS
+408 RILSERGIS
-417 PSTILEYHT
+417 PDTILEYHT
-426 EAEENSDDFKQLD
+426 EAEENKDDFRALD
-439 TAESKKQFVLL
+439 TADSKKQFVLL

-495 ATIFL
+495 ASIFL
-500 SKETSIILDKE
+500 SKETATILDKE
-511 LKNNFASSIGELN
+511 LRNNFASSISELN

-542 VKVKKLLKE
+542 IKVKKVLKE

-566 WSKWKPEQYQSFVSE
+566 WKKWKPEQYQSFVSE
-581 GGIFL
+581 GSIAL
-586 GDDGQ
+586 EDGE
-591 AVYKEAQAVRKIE
+591 AVYKEARVVRKLD
-604 DKNDFTFYEIAET
+604 DKSDFTFYEVAEI

-626 VAIDSIIFG
+626 LTIESIITG
-635 SGKKRE
+635 SGKKR
-641 DFVNMVNDNFAI
+641 DVFVEMINENFAL
-653 VPFVV
+653 VPFVI
-658 QEILKSAYRY
+658 QEILKSAYKY
-668 EEKVETIE
+668 EEKTEIIE
-676 EELELTKLFPF
+676 EEIELTKLFPF
-687 KINIQQGRN
+687 KINVQQGRN
-696 SLVVYKEAEEQ
+696 TLVVYKEAEAEE
-707 DGKKGHLG
+707 GRRGRLG
-715 FHITPYAFDSGDEK
+715 FHINPYAFDSGDEK
-729 DLFRYLRSVLDNE
+729 DLFRYLRDVLDKNE
-742 EAIKDI
+742 MITDVY
-748 FFTGARV
+748 FTGARV
-755 CADVCRNDFYF
+755 CADPSRTDFYF

-772 QKRLGRYFPDFLIE
+772 QKRVARYFPDFLIE
-786 TSTGRFI
+786 TTKRFI
-793 VIETKGGEEQADYE
+793 VVE
-807 ANKGSYGGKLENL
+807 AKGSDEKSEYETNKKSYKGKIENL

-832 DFKKINKNFEYHIIF
+832 EFQSVNKNFEYHIIF
-847 NASLQREQV
+847 DASLQREQL
-856 RLYEEL
+856 RLLEEI
-862 KRQ
+862 KNK

>member
-1 MKGEEGLRVEKKKNN
+1 
-16 PMDSLF
+16 MDSLF

-27 KQVAQWRA
+27 KQVALWREE
-35 DGYRGVHK
+35 GYRGIHK
-43 ETDNILTHIRRVAF
+43 ETENILAHIKRVSF
-57 LHEPQ
+57 LHGPQ

-75 IGNKPSMEVFRQSFQ
+75 IGNKPSVEVFKQSFD

-104 EAFELAYDKKKTE
+104 EAFELAYDKKKDE
-117 KIQAILDEKFGTSD
+117 KIQAILDDKFGTSD

-164 NDGRF
+164 EDERF

-197 LPKMYENILLNIKY
+197 LPKEYENIILNIKY

-216 TDTALAPNGNYNVIV
+216 TDTALAPVGNYNVIV
-231 SNSQKIILKTRNGNS
+231 SNSQKIILKTKSDENKS
-246 NNGMGRLFGDKN
+246 SSARLFGDKN

-264 IENMRLQAIRQLG
+264 VENMRLQAIRQLG

-307 LHKHTPLVSV
+307 LHKHTPLISV
-317 VNLTGTPYVSNKM
+317 VNLTGTPYVNNKM

-352 NILDYG
+352 KIFDYG
-358 TVRTEKFVEEVVNV
+358 VVRSQKFIEEVIDV
-372 FISEYG
+372 FVSEYG

-390 FYAASINDLRNDL
+390 FYASSISDLQNDL
-403 KPKLE
+403 KPKME
-408 RILAERGIS
+408 RILSERGIS
-417 PSTILEYHT
+417 PDTILEYHT
-426 EAEENSDDFKQLD
+426 EAEENKDDFRALD
-439 TAESKKQFVLL
+439 TADSKKQFVLL

-495 ATIFL
+495 ASIFL
-500 SKETSIILDKE
+500 SKETATILDKE
-511 LKNNFASSIGELN
+511 LRNNFASSISELN

-542 VKVKKLLKE
+542 IKVKKVLKE

-566 WSKWKPEQYQSFVSE
+566 WKKWKPEQYQSFVSE
-581 GGIFL
+581 GSIAL
-586 GDDGQ
+586 EDGE
-591 AVYKEAQAVRKIE
+591 AVYKEARAVRKLE
-604 DKNDFTFYEIAET
+604 DKSDFTFYEVAEI

-626 VAIDSIIFG
+626 LTIESIITG
-635 SGKKRE
+635 SGKKR
-641 DFVNMVNDNFAI
+641 DVFVEMINENFAL
-653 VPFVV
+653 VPFVI
-658 QEILKSAYRY
+658 QEILKSAYKY
-668 EEKVETIE
+668 EEKTEIIE
-676 EELELTKLFPF
+676 EEIELTKLFPF
-687 KINIQQGRN
+687 KINVQQGRN
-696 SLVVYKEAEEQ
+696 TLVVYKEAEAEE
-707 DGKKGHLG
+707 GRRGRLG
-715 FHITPYAFDSGDEK
+715 FHINPYAFDSGDEK
-729 DLFRYLRSVLDNE
+729 DLFRYLRDVLDKNE
-742 EAIKDI
+742 MITDVY
-748 FFTGARV
+748 FTGARV
-755 CADVCRNDFYF
+755 CADPSRTDFYF

-772 QKRLGRYFPDFLIE
+772 QKRVARYFPDFLIE
-786 TSTGRFI
+786 TTKRFI
-793 VIETKGGEEQADYE
+793 VVE
-807 ANKGSYGGKLENL
+807 AKGSDEKSEYETNKKSYKGEIENL

-832 DFKKINKNFEYHIIF
+832 EFQSVNKNFEYHIIF
-847 NASLQREQV
+847 DASLQREQL
-856 RLYEEL
+856 RLLEEI
-862 KRQ
+862 KNK

>member
-1 MKGEEGLRVEKKKNN
+1 
-16 PMDSLF
+16 MDSLF

-27 KQVAQWRA
+27 KQVALWREE
-35 DGYRGVHK
+35 GYRGIHK
-43 ETDNILTHIRRVAF
+43 ETENILAHIKRVSF
-57 LHEPQ
+57 LHGPQ

-75 IGNKPSMEVFRQSFQ
+75 IGNKPSVEVFKQSFD

-104 EAFELAYDKKKTE
+104 EAFELAYDKKKDE
-117 KIQAILDEKFGTSD
+117 KIQAILDDKFGTSD

-164 NDGRF
+164 EDERF

-197 LPKMYENILLNIKY
+197 LPKEYENIILNIKY

-216 TDTALAPNGNYNVIV
+216 TDTALAPVGNYNVIV
-231 SNSQKIILKTRNGNS
+231 SNSQKIILKTKSDENKS
-246 NNGMGRLFGDKN
+246 SSARLFGDKN

-264 IENMRLQAIRQLG
+264 VENMRLQAIRQLG

-307 LHKHTPLVSV
+307 LHKHTPLISV
-317 VNLTGTPYVSNKM
+317 VNLTGTPYVNNKM

-352 NILDYG
+352 KIFDYG
-358 TVRTEKFVEEVVNV
+358 VVRSQKFIEEVIDV
-372 FISEYG
+372 FVSEYG

-390 FYAASINDLRNDL
+390 FYASSISDLQNDL
-403 KPKLE
+403 KPKME
-408 RILAERGIS
+408 RILSERGIS
-417 PSTILEYHT
+417 PDTILEYHT
-426 EAEENSDDFKQLD
+426 EAEENKDDFRALD
-439 TAESKKQFVLL
+439 TADSKKQFVLL

-495 ATIFL
+495 ASIFL
-500 SKETSIILDKE
+500 SKETATILDKE
-511 LKNNFASSIGELN
+511 LRNNFASSISELN

-542 VKVKKLLKE
+542 IKVKKVLKE

-566 WSKWKPEQYQSFVSE
+566 WKKWKPEQYQSFVSE
-581 GGIFL
+581 GSIAL
-586 GDDGQ
+586 EDGE
-591 AVYKEAQAVRKIE
+591 AVYKEARAVRKLE
-604 DKNDFTFYEIAET
+604 DKSDFTFYEVAEI

-626 VAIDSIIFG
+626 LTIESIITG
-635 SGKKRE
+635 SGKKRDVLVE
-641 DFVNMVNDNFAI
+641 MINENFAL
-653 VPFVV
+653 VPFVI
-658 QEILKSAYRY
+658 QEILKSAYKY
-668 EEKVETIE
+668 EEKTEIIE
-676 EELELTKLFPF
+676 EEIELTKLFPF
-687 KINIQQGRN
+687 KINVQQGRN
-696 SLVVYKEAEEQ
+696 TLVVYKEAEAEE
-707 DGKKGHLG
+707 GRRGRLG
-715 FHITPYAFDSGDEK
+715 FHINPYAFDSGDEK
-729 DLFRYLRSVLDNE
+729 DLFRYLRDVLDKNE
-742 EAIKDI
+742 MITDVY
-748 FFTGARV
+748 FTGARV
-755 CADVCRNDFYF
+755 CADPSRTDFYF

-772 QKRLGRYFPDFLIE
+772 QKRVARYFPDFLIE
-786 TSTGRFI
+786 TTKRFI
-793 VIETKGGEEQADYE
+793 VVE
-807 ANKGSYGGKLENL
+807 AKGSDEKSEYETNKKSYKGKIENL

-832 DFKKINKNFEYHIIF
+832 EFQSVNKNFEYHIIF
-847 NASLQREQV
+847 DASLQREQL
-856 RLYEEL
+856 RLLEEI
-862 KRQ
+862 KNK